1 MKRERKPNAEFLRR
15 YVQRTLVVNQ
25 EKDPDVVRKLAS
37 VQSANEYILNLIR
50 EDIRKE
56 KINEERK

>member
-1 MKRERKPNAEFLRR
+1 MQRNRRPNTEFTKK
-15 YVQRTLVVNQ
+15 YIQRTLVINK

-50 EDIRKE
+50 EDLRKE
-56 KINEERK
+56 K

>member
-1 MKRERKPNAEFLRR
+1 M
-15 YVQRTLVVNQ
+15 VNQ